1 MSYGTDLS
9 SLAGMAQ
16 QLSQLQRRSTI
27 PAHLELQGTQLLLT
41 AGVTTT
47 ISWGQSIRNVGN
59 AIVWPYQDDPANPY
73 DPTTISVVA
82 AGLYLLSLKFV
93 SQTAVA
99 YTVTVDVKFIY
110 TKQTF
115 TFSAGALINNYF
127 TTTLYLYETSN
138 ISVNITPSANMTINA
153 TSLSESPYFTL
164 VCLSQVWDTQVGDG
178 THIIRTAVA
187 GTATGTGTVLQWQS
201 IPPAYNDY
209 LVREYFGFN
218 SLRAFN
224 TAASTGTAMRVPVS
238 GTYVLRANITWDSL
252 VPAVAQSRFMYLI
265 RTSSSVSTL
274 ITSYNGDALASG
286 QLRPTIA
293 SVIVDLLAGD
303 IVAVHV
309 WQNSGAGLNVV
320 VAGNY
325 VVNSFDMVLLSLT

>member
-27 PAHLELQGTQLLLT
+27 PAHLELQGTQLTLT
-41 AGVTTT
+41 SGVTTT

-59 AIVWPYQDDPANPY
+59 AIVWPYLDDPANPY

-82 AGLYLLSLKFV
+82 AGLYLLTLKFV

-99 YTVTVDVKFIY
+99 YTVTVDVKYIY

-138 ISVNITPSANMTINA
+138 ISVSITPSANMTINA
-153 TSLSESPYFTL
+153 TALSESPYLTL

-178 THIIRTAVA
+178 THIIRTAA
-187 GTATGTGTVLQWQS
+187 ASIPTSTFTTIQWQS

-209 LVREYFGFN
+209 LVRQYFGFN
-218 SLRAFN
+218 TLRAFN
-224 TAASTGTAMRVPVS
+224 TAASTGTTMRAPVS
-238 GTYVLRANITWDSL
+238 GTYLIQTNITWDTPS
-252 VPAVAQSRFMYLI
+252 PAIAGSRYVYLTRI
-265 RTSSSVSTL
+265 SSGVTTV
-274 ITSYNGDALASG
+274 IAGYNGDALATG
-286 QLRPTIA
+286 TERPVTVSI
-293 SVIVDLLAGD
+293 IEDLLAGD
-303 IVAVHV
+303 TVDVRV
-309 WQNSGAGLNVV
+309 WQATGVNLNLIVSGT
-320 VAGNY
+320 Y